1 MHISTL
7 AWLVRNVQRDSI
19 LPTRL
24 AILEIYVIFG
34 SLALEE
40 AAPLT
45 HARCSTC
52 TIRTWVPAAPSPP
65 EAACPLCDGPLET
78 GPSLTALVGLPFV
91 ALRPDAAQAA
101 SLERFAVR
109 VAEVLRRRRADELQA
124 LADRERH
131 G

>member
-34 SLALEE
+34 S
-40 AAPLT
+40 
-45 HARCSTC
+45 
-52 TIRTWVPAAPSPP
+52 TWVPAAPSPP